1 MTYKMTEKYYVKLV
15 LGKWFEPRTKKTVEV
30 YANTHEMT
38 PEPNREKM
46 LTMELLRDFPD
57 AGRFNYYD
65 DQKEEYVEGM
75 AVYPK
80 IMIGSRSIRDIVDDF
95 KG

>member
-1 MTYKMTEKYYVKLV
+1 MAEEYYVKLV
-15 LGKWFEPRTKKTVEV
+15 LGKWFEPRIKKTVEV
-30 YANTHEMT
+30 YAHTHEIT
-38 PEPNREKM
+38 QAPNREKI
-46 LTMELLRDFPD
+46 LTIELLRDFPD

-80 IMIGSRSIRDIVDDF
+80 IKIGSGSIREITDDS